1 MQTYHALQETG
12 TIAILRGWSCIQAMP
27 LVQALYAGGI
37 RMAEVAVDNLDA
49 FETVAKLRKIWD
61 GKMYIGAGTITDE
74 DRCAC
79 ALKAGAQ
86 FIIAP
91 NSHSGVVSLCQKN
104 GIMVLPSVLTPSE
117 IQAALAQGC
126 EYVKLFPA
134 GRMGPGYIRD
144 ILSPF
149 PKAKIVAVGGIS
161 ADNAPQYYAAGAVG
175 VGVGGSLSAL
185 VDAGD
190 WESITQQAQRLVRA
204 FRDRSDKR

>member
-1 MQTYHALQETG
+1 M
-12 TIAILRGWSCIQAMP
+12 
-27 LVQALYAGGI
+27 
-37 RMAEVAVDNLDA
+37 
-49 FETVAKLRKIWD
+49 
-61 GKMYIGAGTITDE
+61 
-74 DRCAC
+74 
-79 ALKAGAQ
+79 
-86 FIIAP
+86 
-91 NSHSGVVSLCQKN
+91 CQRN
-104 GIMVLPSVLTPSE
+104 GIMVLPGVLTPSE

-134 GRMGPGYIRD
+134 GQMGPGYIRD

-149 PKAKIVAVGGIS
+149 HEAKIVAVGGIS

-185 VDAGD
+185 VDVGA